1 MEIQV
6 DCFKHTPNETWPG
19 LLAAKKI
26 IELTGSSR
34 AHFYDLVRE
43 GKFPPPAFRDGPR
56 FTRWRAS
63 DVQSW
68 LSDPQAWIDA
78 HAAVAA

>member
-1 MEIQV
+1 MDTATKSPGQ
-6 DCFKHTPNETWPG
+6 TWQG

-43 GKFPPPAFRDGPR
+43 GKFPAPAFRDGPR

-63 DVQSW
+63 DVQAW
-68 LSDPQAWIDA
+68 LNDPQAWLDA
-78 HAAVAA
+78 RTAVTA

>member
-1 MEIQV
+1 MDTATKLPGQ
-6 DCFKHTPNETWPG
+6 TWQG

-43 GKFPPPAFRDGPR
+43 GKFPAPCFKDGLR

-63 DVQSW
+63 EVQTW
-68 LSDPQAWIDA
+68 LNDPKSWIDA
-78 HAAVAA
+78 HTAVAA

>member
-1 MEIQV
+1 MDTATKSPGQ
-6 DCFKHTPNETWPG
+6 TWQG

-43 GKFPPPAFRDGPR
+43 GKFPPAAFRDGPR

-63 DVQSW
+63 DVQEW
-68 LSDPQAWIDA
+68 LNDPQAYIDA
-78 HAAVAA
+78 HTAVAA